1 MLKKI
6 IIGML
11 ALGVS
16 ATLFAAEQNILK
28 KTRWRSV
35 TNAKN
40 SIVDMVGNEFHCVNN
55 GKGSEGVFYV
65 EYCKPPRQGKMIFSA
80 ESKAEGIPAGAK
92 LAPQGQYSIYIDI
105 AYQDGTRKFGI
116 IKAFTYAN
124 HDWEKVSG
132 EFDLPKPVARI
143 NYHLLFRKA
152 QGKVSFRNPVL
163 MIK

>member
-1 MLKKI
+1 MI
-6 IIGML
+6 IAICT
-11 ALGVS
+11 LGIA
-16 ATLFAAEQNILK
+16 ATLFAAEQNMLN
-28 KTRWRSV
+28 KTRWRPV

-40 SIVDMVGNEFHCVNN
+40 SIVDIVGKEFHCINN
-55 GKGSEGVFYV
+55 GNGAEGVFYV

-80 ESKAEGIPAGAK
+80 ESKVTGIPAGAK
-92 LAPQGQYSIYIDI
+92 LAPQGQYSIFIDI

-116 IKAFTYAN
+116 IKPFTYAN

-152 QGKVSFRNPVL
+152 QGQASFRNPVL